1 MNSDDKKKGSKKDD
15 ISGSTNFIF
24 QLLKTILTDVI
35 IVIGSIFVI
44 GNIKVTCIFVV
55 IAAILKGFS
64 GDDKN

>member
-1 MNSDDKKKGSKKDD
+1 MNSDDKKKGSNKDD

-24 QLLKTILTDVI
+24 QLLKTILTLVI
-35 IVIGSIFVI
+35 IVIGFIFVMD
-44 GNIKVTCIFVV
+44 NIKVTCIFVV

>member
-24 QLLKTILTDVI
+24 QLLKTILTFVI
-35 IVIGSIFVI
+35 IVIGFIFVMD
-44 GNIKVTCIFVV
+44 NIKVTCIFVV

-64 GDDKN
+64 GYDKN